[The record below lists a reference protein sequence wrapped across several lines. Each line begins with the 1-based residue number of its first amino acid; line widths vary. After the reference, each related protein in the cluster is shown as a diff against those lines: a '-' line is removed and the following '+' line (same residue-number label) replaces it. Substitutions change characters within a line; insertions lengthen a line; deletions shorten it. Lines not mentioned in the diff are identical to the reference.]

1 VQEIRSG
8 DPLLQETYEWYMKH
22 LFGYHEKEARKY
34 AKQRA
39 KPRGGKTVSY
49 SNSVGLFDTE
59 VITSDMIL
67 DAFAQKRYRMFVESG
82 HGSKWERIGQPML
95 MNTFDQFIVLNPYL
109 SPKMRLAAATR
120 QADEFM
126 RHFERSGLG
135 F

>member
-1 VQEIRSG
+1 ME
-8 DPLLQETYEWYMKH
+8 H
-22 LFGYHEKEARKY
+22 LFGYHEKESRRY
-34 AKQRA
+34 SKQRV
-39 KPRGGKTVSY
+39 KSRGGKTVSY
-49 SNSVGLFDTE
+49 SNSVALSDTE

-67 DAFAQKRYRMFVESG
+67 ERFAQKRYRMFKEPG

-95 MNTFDQFIVLNPYL
+95 MNTFDQFIVLNPLL

-126 RHFERSGLG
+126 RHYERSGLG